1 MQAASDIQGLQ
12 QELKE
17 LLTDGIGVVLQAL
30 KEKLPPNGARYNEVI
45 QLEGRLKEANVQSR
59 QGILSYEQLQLAYA
73 RLRQDVLALID
84 DLQAA
89 DFQVQAVP
97 ASAKTSK
104 RGSILYRI
112 PTQMQLERETR
123 CLVRLAFLEEYLLEN
138 IELDADTKIQSIRI
152 ADVMGVQL
160 LDPNEQQAFAIRLL
174 TEAEQFVDEDDYSEW
189 IFNVRPLLEGVF
201 SLMLKVT
208 VIEEK
213 RGKERKRDIVLEETI
228 EIVTTTPATDE
239 PFKTADYHIQ
249 FGESQGKKSATVTGK
264 IRRLTGVMAGVLFM
278 VIGSWAIDVPQI
290 IAWQQTKGSAS
301 VAEYERYLQQ
311 YPGGRHVEEALWS
324 IAALEEEEGA
334 YEDYLELF
342 PNGLHQQEAEAALA
356 KIRAQQMERLQNPV
370 PPTQEGNLAEQNVPP
385 QEEELLA
392 QEEIRPANP
401 SEQDNSS
408 KQDNLNAETGNT
420 NVPKAATPQ
429 FEQLPI
435 KEADEEQYLTET
447 SDLNDTSANFGLE
460 NGAGTAIDSLTA
472 KTEANADYQYLDN
485 RTTTILRAY
494 RIARQDYLRTNPTLT
509 PPIKA
514 RLNQANQQIEAAY
527 MPFKDC
533 MIRQFKDYIANDR
546 NYDELLRTNTFL
558 LDYMDSKLTRYQQF
572 YEKPMFEEDW
582 QDAFDATLAG
592 MEKQVEFLQDKT
604 RRMGCA
610 TD

>member
-17 LLTDGIGVVLQAL
+17 LLTDGIGLVLQAL

-89 DFQVQAVP
+89 DFQTQAAP

-112 PTQMQLERETR
+112 PTQMQLDRETR
-123 CLVRLAFLEEYLLEN
+123 CIVRLAFLEDYLLEN

-160 LDPNEQQAFAIRLL
+160 LDPNEQQAFAIRML
-174 TEAEQFVDEDDYSEW
+174 TEAEQFVDEDDFTEW
-189 IFNVRPLLEGVF
+189 IFNVKPLLEGVF

-239 PFKTADYHIQ
+239 PFKTADYQ
-249 FGESQGKKSATVTGK
+249 VRFGESQSTKGSTVTGT
-264 IRRLTGVMAGVLFM
+264 IRRFAGVMAGILF
-278 VIGSWAIDVPQI
+278 VAIGSWAIDVPQI

-301 VAEYERYLQQ
+301 VADYENYLQN
-311 YPGGRHVEEALWS
+311 YPGGRHVEDALWS
-324 IAALEEEEGA
+324 IAALEKEGDA
-334 YEDYLELF
+334 YQDYLELF
-342 PNGLHQQEAEAALA
+342 PNGTHQQEAEAALA
-356 KIRAQQMERLQNPV
+356 KIRAQQMERLQNSMPPV
-370 PPTQEGNLAEQNVPP
+370 QDGNIAEQSVPTTD
-385 QEEELLA
+385 EDLLA
-392 QEEIRPANP
+392 QEDSRPANP
-401 SEQDNSS
+401 FTQGSS
-408 KQDNLNAETGNT
+408 NTGT
-420 NVPKAATPQ
+420 GSTGVPEAATPQ
-429 FEQLPI
+429 FERSPI
-435 KEADEEQYLTET
+435 NEEDVEQYLTSSGEL
-447 SDLNDTSANFGLE
+447 SDTLADFGLE
-460 NGAGTAIDSLTA
+460 NGEETSIGTEIGSLTA
-472 KTEANADYQYLDN
+472 KIEANADYQYLNN

-494 RIARQDYLRTNPTLT
+494 RVSRRDYLQANSTLT
-509 PPIKA
+509 PTIKA
-514 RLNQANQQIEAAY
+514 RLNQANQQLEAAFL
-527 MPFKDC
+527 PFKDC
-533 MIRQFKDYIANDR
+533 MIRQFKGYIANDR
-546 NYDELLRTNTFL
+546 NYDELLRTNTLL
-558 LDYMDSKLTRYQQF
+558 LDYMDSKLTAYQQF
-572 YEKPMFEEDW
+572 YKKPMFEEDW
-582 QDAFDATLAG
+582 QDAFEATLASV
-592 MEKQVEFLQDKT
+592 EKQVEFLQDKT